1 MSVRTILTSDKALHS
16 QLAKLGITMFG
27 YYDNKSVE
35 PKICIHNHGSCYEI
49 CFLEKGMQPY
59 YIHPCDKSEE
69 TRMYRLY
76 GGDLFI
82 THPYELHSTGSFNQ
96 LRGRLYWINL
106 DAESG
111 TLLGLS
117 DKNIAILKRTL
128 SELDNHIVQIPRAVS
143 NRFKEAFALLYQPSE
158 EKIFRACQLIS
169 LFLMELSEHNKK
181 INDKGFV
188 EHTVSSKI
196 IEAMS
201 FIEANLL
208 DPDLSVQTV
217 ADYLHYSR
225 SFTMI
230 MFRKETGTTI
240 HEYIQNQKVEYACK
254 LLENYSITETAHLL
268 NFSSSQHFSKVF
280 KDYMSMSPSEY
291 KRLP

>member
-1 MSVRTILTSDKALHS
+1 
-16 QLAKLGITMFG
+16 
-27 YYDNKSVE
+27 
-35 PKICIHNHGSCYEI
+35 
-49 CFLEKGMQPY
+49 
-59 YIHPCDKSEE
+59 
-69 TRMYRLY
+69 
-76 GGDLFI
+76 
-82 THPYELHSTGSFNQ
+82 
-96 LRGRLYWINL
+96 
-106 DAESG
+106 
-111 TLLGLS
+111 
-117 DKNIAILKRTL
+117 
-128 SELDNHIVQIPRAVS
+128 
-143 NRFKEAFALLYQPSE
+143 
-158 EKIFRACQLIS
+158 
-169 LFLMELSEHNKK
+169 MELSEHNKK

-196 IEAMS
+196 IEATS

-280 KDYMSMSPSEY
+280 RDYTDMSPNEY
-291 KRLP
+291 KLLRSTEN